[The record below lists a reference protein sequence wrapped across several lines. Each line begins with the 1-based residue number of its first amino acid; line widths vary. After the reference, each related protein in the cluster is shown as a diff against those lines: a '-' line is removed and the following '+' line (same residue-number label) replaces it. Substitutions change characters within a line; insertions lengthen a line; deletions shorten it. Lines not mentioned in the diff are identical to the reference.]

1 MRSAMIRL
9 THCYEKPL
17 NMAVIKL
24 DTFLLKEKIGVKFI
38 L

>member
-9 THCYEKPL
+9 MHCYEKPPS
-17 NMAVIKL
+17 MAVIKL
-24 DTFLLKEKIGVKFI
+24 NKFFLKEKIGVKFI